1 MGPQAVRTGL
11 LLLLGPL
18 LSVVHGRTAYDG
30 LSLPEDAERETA
42 VVRPHWNY
50 TDLSDDE
57 DLLADEASGDGL
69 GSGDLGS
76 GDFQMVYFR
85 AMVNFTRSI
94 DYSPHLEDAGSQE
107 FRDVS
112 EAVVDTLESEYL
124 KIPGEQV
131 VSVVFIK
138 EVEGWV
144 FVELDVGSEGN
155 SDANQIQEV
164 LYSVVSSG
172 SIASYL
178 TSTAGFQFRRLGTET
193 PPPPVAMASPVTP
206 ASRLCTDKEFACRT
220 HNECIALE
228 YRCDRRPDCRDMS
241 DELDCEETVPPE
253 PTVPPPR
260 TPAPTTQQ
268 VPWTVAPQS
277 LLPPGLPRLCGH
289 HEASCT
295 SGQCIPKNYFCDGQ
309 MDCADGSDEENCGD
323 SSLPCEPNEFQCRDG
338 RCALK
343 LWRCDGDFDCEDHT
357 DEENCPP
364 KLPGDVCAPTEFRC
378 VSTNTCIPSSFHC
391 DEESDCPDRS
401 DEFGCMPPQVVTPP
415 QESVQVSRG
424 QTVTFTCVAIGV
436 PTPIINWRLNWGH
449 IPSHPRV
456 KVTSEGGR
464 GTLTIQDVKEAD
476 QGAYT
481 CEAMNARGMVFGIPD
496 GVLELIPQ
504 RGPCPDGHF
513 YQEDSSSC
521 LPCFCFGI
529 TSLCQGSSRYRDV
542 IRLQFD
548 RPNDFKG
555 VNVTMPAQPGMPP
568 LSSTQLQVDLE
579 SQEFQLVDL
588 SRRFLILDSF
598 WALPQQFLGNKVD
611 SYGGFLRYK
620 IRYEVSRGFLEP
632 VQKPDVVLLGGGHR
646 LSSRGHTPTH
656 PGHLNQRQVQFTEEH
671 WVHDSG
677 RQVSRAELLQ
687 TLRNLEAVL
696 LQTVYN
702 NKMASVGLSDVAMD
716 TTSASPT
723 PHGRVHSV
731 EECRCPIGYSGLS
744 CESCDAHFTR
754 VPNGPYLGTCSGC
767 NCHGH
772 ASSCDPVYGHCLNC
786 QHNTEGPQC
795 NKCKP
800 GFFGDATRG
809 TPTACRPCPCPYI
822 DASRRFSDTCFLD
835 TDGQATCDA
844 CAPGYTGRRCESCA
858 PGYEGNPIQPNG
870 KCKPITNQAI
880 VRCDE
885 RGSTGTSG
893 ESCRCKPNVVGRL
906 CNECSDG
913 TFHLSASNPDGCLKC
928 FCMGVSRYCT
938 SSSWNRDQVHGA
950 SGAGDHSQ
958 FSLSNAAGTHSTSEG
973 ISSPAPGELVFS
985 SFHSLLPSP
994 YFWNLP
1000 SRFQGDKVTSYGG
1013 ELHFTVTQ
1021 RPSPGSPAL
1030 HGQPLVLL
1038 QGNEISLEHHPQ
1050 QEPVPGQPSTFS
1062 VPFRE
1067 HAWRRADGQPATR
1080 EHLLMALA
1088 DIDVIMI
1095 RASYAESQVESRLS
1109 GLHMDVAVPQVT
1121 GLEQAVEVEQC
1132 VCPPGY
1138 RGPSCQFCDI
1148 GYTRA
1153 SSGLYL
1159 GTCELCSCHGHSVIC
1174 DPETG
1179 ACQGCQHH
1187 TDGAKCERCQPGY
1200 YGDAQRGSPEDCQP
1214 CPCHGMP
1221 SNNQGIHTC
1230 FLDTDGH
1237 PTCDACS
1244 PGHSGRHCERCA
1256 PGYHG
1261 NPSLGQPCLSDRPG
1275 PVPDGCGCD
1284 PAGSLSTQCDKASGQ
1299 CRCKSK
1305 VEGPTCSS
1313 CRLHHFYLSA
1323 ANPEGCLPCF
1333 CMGVTQQCASSS
1345 YTRHLTSTP
1354 FAPGDFQ
1361 GFTLVNRQRSSRV
1374 AGGFIVEPM
1383 PEGSQLSFSNFA
1395 HLGHESFYWQLPE
1408 TYQGDKREAYFA
1420 RLRRAHQNRTSF
1432 SEEQLRE
1439 AVAAGKIL
1447 GPPVGSGRAS
1457 RSSQVDE
1464 AQRRMDAEIWKLLSS
1479 FAAPPSPLHHAQGTF
1494 HGPGHAG
1501 STHPQPAASLKAVP
1515 SPPPSFS
1522 SSSSPAASLS
1532 SSANSGS
1539 GTSAR
1544 PTDSQF
1550 SLAYKAFSQL
1560 PESVYY
1566 WELPRAFLGDKVDA
1580 YGGKLRYILS
1590 YTTGAQGS
1598 PLSDPDVQI
1607 TGNDITLV
1615 ATQPELQGRERKSF
1629 EIMFRE
1635 HFWRRLDGQPA
1646 TREHLMMVLA
1656 DLDEILIRATFS
1668 SVPLAAS
1675 IGAVSMERALPGPA
1689 AGPRALEV
1697 EECRCPPGYRGLS
1710 CQDCAS
1716 GYTRTGSGLYLGH
1729 CELCECNG
1737 HSDTCHPET
1746 GACSQCLHH
1755 TTGEF
1760 CELCAPGY
1768 YGDATAGT
1776 PEDCQPCACPL
1787 TNPENMF
1794 SRTCESLGSGGYRCT
1809 ACEPGYMGQYCEQ
1822 CAPGYIGNPSVR
1834 GGRCQPQTD
1843 QALLVVQVHPARSTV
1858 PQGGSH
1864 SLRCQVSGSPPY
1876 YYYWTREDGRSIPST
1891 TQQRQQ
1897 GSELHF
1903 PSIQPSDAGVY
1914 ICTCRN
1920 LYHANTS
1927 RAEILVTEAPTKAIT
1942 VTVEEQTSQ
1951 SVRAGANVT
1960 FICTAKSKSPAY
1972 TLVWTRLH
1980 NGKLPSRA
1988 MDFNGILTIR
1998 DVQPND
2004 AGTYVCTGSNMF
2016 AMDQGSAML
2025 HVQASGSLSPPVVSI
2040 HPPQLTVQPGQLA
2053 EFRCSATGNPAPSL
2067 EWSGGPGGQIP
2078 RKAWIH
2084 GGILRLPATEPSDQ
2098 AQYICRAS
2106 NSAGQ
2111 HVARAVLH
2119 VHGGWMPDVHPRPE
2133 QTQVQEGHIVRLNC
2147 QVTGNPPH
2155 RIIWT
2160 KEGGS
2165 LPPKAR
2171 VEHTMLFIPD
2181 ATAADAGIYVCSS
2194 NTLTGSAQAR
2204 MEVVIVPDSGLI
2216 PAMRIESSSPSV
2228 TEGQTVDLNCVVT
2241 GHAHA
2246 QVTWYR
2252 RGGSLPTQ
2260 HQAHGTRLR
2269 LHQLTPADAGTY
2281 VCRFNG
2287 PSGHQEAFIDISVSH
2302 AASPDSGHSPG
2313 PDASFPM
2320 RIEASSTEITE
2331 GQTVDL
2337 NCVVPGQAHAQVTW
2351 YKRGSS
2357 LPVRRQ
2363 DHGTWLRLY
2372 QVTPADSGEYVCRV
2386 VRGSRPHEASLVITV
2401 QPSRS
2406 SDGSI
2411 PAPATPA
2418 PVRIESSSPTVVE
2431 GQTVDL
2437 SCVVAGQAHAQ
2448 VTWYKRGGSLPARHQ
2463 VRGSRLYIF
2472 QATPADAGEYVCR
2485 AANGMEASLTVTVTG
2500 SQGASFSYPPGVTP
2514 PIKIESSSSTIEEGQ
2529 TLVLNCV
2536 VAGQAHA
2543 QVSWY
2548 KRGGSLPARHQVHGS
2563 QLRLH
2568 QVSPADSGEYVCRVV
2583 SGSSHQEAS
2592 VLVTIKPEGSLHGS
2606 VQTQD
2611 ITPPIKIESSSSS
2624 VAEGQTLDLNCIIT
2638 GQAHAQVTW
2647 YKRGG
2652 TLPARHQVHGSRLR
2666 LYQVS
2671 PADSGE
2677 YVCRVVGSS
2686 SPQEASVLVTIEAEG
2701 SNPAQGITP
2710 PIRIE
2715 SSSSSVA
2722 EGQTLDLNCIVAGQA
2737 HAQVSWYKRG
2747 GSLPAKHQVHGSRLQ
2762 LYQVSPAD
2770 SGEYVCRVVGSSSH
2784 QEASVLVTIEAQG
2797 SSHGSV
2803 PGLGV
2808 TPPVRIESS
2817 SSSIMEGQTF
2827 ELNCLIS
2834 GQAHAQVTWYKRGGS
2849 LPARHQ
2855 VHGTRL
2861 RLSQVS
2867 PADSGEY
2874 VCRVIGSSSP
2884 QEASVL
2890 ITIQQQRPGHHFHPQ
2905 GVVYPVRIE
2914 SSSSSLANGQ
2924 TLDLNCLVASHAPH
2938 TITWYKRGGTL
2949 PARHRIVG
2957 SRLRIPQVTPADSGE
2972 YVCHVS
2978 NGAGSQESS
2987 LIVTIQGGG
2996 SSHSSG
3002 ITPPIRIE
3010 SSSPVVTEG
3019 QTLDLNCVVPEH
3031 SQATV
3036 TWYKRGGSLPAR
3048 HQVHGSRLRLN
3059 QVTSSDSGEYV
3070 CRANNN
3076 IEAQETSIVISI
3088 LSNNPSNPSSPGAT
3102 SPIRIESSSS
3112 SVAEGQTLDLNCLVS
3127 GQAHAQVKWYK
3138 RGGSLPAQHQ
3148 VHGSQLKLF
3157 QVSPADS
3164 GEYVCRVISGS
3175 GVQEASV
3182 LVTIEAA
3189 HPNSGSVPAPGIIPP
3204 IRIESSSSSVAEGQT
3219 VDLNC
3224 VVTGQ
3229 AHAQV
3234 SWYRRGGSLPARH
3247 QVHGSRLRLN
3257 QASPADSGEYVCRVL
3272 GGPSPQETSILVTIK
3287 ALGSGTGPVPAVPT
3301 AATFIPIRIESSTP
3315 SVTEGHTVDLNCVV
3329 AGQPRAQVTWY
3340 KRGGTLPARHQVHGS
3355 ILRLYQVSPTDAGEY
3370 VCRVIGGSGP
3380 PQEASFSIAVL
3391 PSTAESYR
3399 LQSPV
3404 ISINPPSATVQQGQ
3418 DATFKCLI
3426 HDGAAPISIEWK
3438 MARNQE
3444 LEDNVHL
3451 SPNGS
3456 IITIMGARPSNHG
3469 TYRCVASNPY
3479 GVAHSVVSLSVQGP
3493 PTVSVLPK
3501 GPVQVKL
3508 GKAISL
3514 ECVSAGEPRPS
3525 ARWMR
3530 IGTPLK
3536 VDHHRTLGPMDS
3548 HAVLQ
3553 ITEAQPEDA
3562 GTYVCLAQNAL
3573 GSAQARVEVSVETG
3587 TTALGTPEVRVEE
3600 AEMTVEAGKTAILR
3614 CSATGSPTPTVH
3626 WSKLRAPLPWKHQL
3640 SGNTLILPEVAQ
3652 QDSGQYI
3659 CNATNSAGHAEAT
3672 VIVHVESHPYATTIP
3687 EEALVGVG
3695 EMVQFQCLAHG
3706 TPPLTFHWSR
3716 VNGSLPR
3723 QAAVRGDLLRIHPTA
3738 LEDAGQY
3745 QCLVTNKVGSAQAF
3759 AHLRIQGAH
3768 PPVLAPAVHITP
3780 QQETR
3785 GIGGSV
3791 EFHCAVPSDAG
3802 AQIRWFKEGG
3812 QLPQDHTVQD
3822 GVLRIQN
3829 LDQSC
3834 QGTYICRAH
3843 GPWGQAQASAQL
3855 VVQALPSVLINI
3867 RTSVQTVV
3875 VGHAVE
3881 FECLALGDPKPH
3893 VTWSKVGGHLRSG
3906 IVQNEGTIKIARV
3919 EQADAGQYRCTATNA
3934 AGTTQSHVLL
3944 LVQALPQI
3952 SAPPEVR
3959 VPAGSAAVFPCMA
3972 SGFPMPDITWTKLE
3986 GDLPP
3991 DSLLENNVLTLPS
4004 VRPQDA
4010 GTYICTATNRQGK
4023 VKAFARLQVPERVV
4037 PYFTQ
4042 TPHSFLPLP
4051 TIKDAYRK
4059 FEIRINF
4066 RPDAADALLLYSGML
4081 IYNGQKQIPGPGS
4094 PVNLAARQPDFISFG
4109 LVGGR
4114 PEFRFDAGSGMA
4126 TIRHPTPLALG
4137 QFHTVTLLRN
4147 LTQGSLIVG
4156 NLSPVNGTSQGKFQG
4171 LDLNE
4176 ELYLGGYP
4184 DYGAIPKAG
4193 LSSGFVGCV
4202 RELRIQGE
4210 EVIFQDLNLTA
4221 HGISH
4226 CPTCKDRPCQNG
4238 GLCRDSESSSYMCT
4252 CPAGFT
4258 GSRCEHSQALHCHPE
4273 ACGPDATCV
4282 NRPDGRGYSCR
4293 CHLGRFGEKCMEGV
4307 TVTTPALSGAGSY
4320 LALPALTNTHHELRL
4335 DLEFKPLA
4343 PEGLLLFSGGKGAP
4357 VEDFVSLAMTGG
4369 HLEFRY
4375 ELGSGTAVLRSTQ
4388 PLTLGRWHHVSAE
4401 RLNKDGS
4408 LRVDGRHPVQRSSP
4422 GKSQGLNLHT
4432 LLYLGGV
4439 EPSVALPPSANVS
4452 AHFHGCIGE
4461 VSVNGKRVDLTYSFL
4476 GSRGVGQCYDSSPCE
4491 RQPCQNGATCMPG
4504 GEYDFQCLCRAGF
4517 KGDRCE
4523 HAENPCLL
4531 PEPCLHGGT
4540 CQGARC
4546 LCPPGF
4552 TGPRCQKGQGAPEAD
4567 WHLEGSGGNDAPGQY
4582 GAYFHDGG
4590 FLSFP
4595 SRVFP
4600 RSHPDVPETIEL
4612 EVRTHTPNGLLLWQG
4627 VEAREE
4633 GRGKDFISLGLKD
4646 GHLVFSYQLGSGEAH
4661 IISEDPINDGEW
4673 HKVTA
4678 LREGKSGSIQVD
4690 GEEMVSGRSPGP
4702 NVAVNTKGSIY
4713 IGGAPDAGTLTGG
4726 RFDSGITGCIKNL
4739 VLHCASPGGPPPQP
4753 LDLQHHVQAGANTRP
4768 CPS

>member
-155 SDANQIQEV
+155 SDASQIQEV

-178 TSTAGFQFRRLGTET
+178 TSTAGFQFRRLGT
-193 PPPPVAMASPVTP
+193 VTP

-277 LLPPGLPRLCGH
+277 LLPPGSPRLCGH

-1275 PVPDGCGCD
+1275 PVPDGCRCD

-1408 TYQGDKREAYFA
+1408 TYQ
-1420 RLRRAHQNRTSF
+1420 
-1432 SEEQLRE
+1432 
-1439 AVAAGKIL
+1439 
-1447 GPPVGSGRAS
+1447 
-1457 RSSQVDE
+1457 
-1464 AQRRMDAEIWKLLSS
+1464 
-1479 FAAPPSPLHHAQGTF
+1479 
-1494 HGPGHAG
+1494 
-1501 STHPQPAASLKAVP
+1501 
-1515 SPPPSFS
+1515 
-1522 SSSSPAASLS
+1522 
-1532 SSANSGS
+1532 
-1539 GTSAR
+1539 
-1544 PTDSQF
+1544 
-1550 SLAYKAFSQL
+1550 
-1560 PESVYY
+1560 
-1566 WELPRAFLGDKVDA
+1566 GDKVDA

-2357 LPVRRQ
+2357 LPVD

-2485 AANGMEASLTVTVTG
+2485 AANGMEASLMVTVTG

-2514 PIKIESSSSTIEEGQ
+2514 PIKIESSSSTVEEGQ

-2890 ITIQQQRPGHHFHPQ
+2890 ITIQQQQRPGHHFHPQ

-3036 TWYKRGGSLPAR
+3036 TWYKRGGSLPAH

-3791 EFHCAVPSDAG
+3791 EFYCAVLSDAG

-4066 RPDAADALLLYSGML
+4066 RPDAADGML

-4461 VSVNGKRVDLTYSFL
+4461 VSVNGKRLDLTYSFL